1 MANEIKLKRAGPWL
15 AAILGIGLAA
25 APAPLAAQTEA
36 PQNGAEIETQNFED
50 WALRCQP
57 ASGTQPKICRIQQNL
72 VAKTSGKSVLHIVAG
87 RFGPEKVLGAVIFV
101 PVGVRLSPGLRI
113 QIDERPPRVFA
124 FEICDSATCQAR
136 VVLEGDLLDE
146 LKAGL
151 TGQVKF
157 QNAAGK
163 VRSFPVSLKGFTAAL
178 RALP

>member
-1 MANEIKLKRAGPWL
+1 M
-15 AAILGIGLAA
+15 
-25 APAPLAAQTEA
+25 
-36 PQNGAEIETQNFED
+36 
-50 WALRCQP
+50 
-57 ASGTQPKICRIQQNL
+57 
-72 VAKTSGKSVLHIVAG
+72 
-87 RFGPEKVLGAVIFV
+87 GAVIFV
-101 PVGVRLSPGLRI
+101 SAGVRLSPGLRI
-113 QIDERPPRVFA
+113 QIDELPPRVFA

>member
-1 MANEIKLKRAGPWL
+1 MANESKPNRAGLWL
-15 AAILGIGLAA
+15 AAILGLGLAA

-36 PQNGAEIETQNFED
+36 PQSGAEIETQKFED
-50 WALRCQP
+50 WTLRCRP
-57 ASGTQPKICRIQQNL
+57 ALATQLRTCHISLQAFAQD
-72 VAKTSGKSVLHIVAG
+72 SGKQVLQFRVG

-101 PVGVRLSPGLRI
+101 PVGVRLPPGLRI

-136 VVLEGDLLDE
+136 VVLEGELLDQ

-157 QNAAGK
+157 QNAAGQM
-163 VRSFPVSLKGFTAAL
+163 RSVPVSLKGFTAAL